1 MKQIFIIIFCTL
13 TVLTYGQKNKN
24 KSPNFD
30 IADFNKKFEV
40 AEWLYKYDLVAW
52 WTSDSVMTQDK
63 KEIERLGKEWFCYQ
77 DQNNTWHAVYGKYD
91 KGTFDLVF
99 HFTVDNN
106 SKVHR
111 TYDKVDTLILNSY
124 SRALITANK
133 QISALKDTVNIRFNQ
148 FVKQND
154 DKTFSVWIFPAFQPN
169 STAVYGGEFIYTID
183 QSGNTVLKDDSYFQ
197 GSFRGF
203 KVDKPREIWL
213 NYRDTDKPTLGAV
226 FFVWY
231 YKQYFTSIYIDC
243 LKSSSTAFK
252 DSDNKYT
259 WIHAEK
265 EPEKK
270 KKN

>member
-1 MKQIFIIIFCTL
+1 MKQILTIIFCTL

-24 KSPNFD
+24 KGPNFD
-30 IADFNKKFEV
+30 IADFNQKFEV
-40 AEWLYKYDLVAW
+40 AEWLCKYDLVAW
-52 WTSDSVMTQDK
+52 WTSDSVMAQDK

-106 SKVHR
+106 SKVNR

-183 QSGNTVLKDDSYFQ
+183 QSGNKVLKDDSYFQ
-197 GSFRGF
+197 GNFRGF
-203 KVDKPREIWL
+203 KVDKPREIWI
-213 NYRDTDKPTLGAV
+213 NYRDTDKPTLGAI

-243 LKSSSTAFK
+243 SKSNSTTFK